1 MEFTGEFTV
10 TATPEQIWT
19 IITDPEELSQCI
31 PGADEIE
38 RVDDHTYTGTIT
50 RSVAGFT
57 LSLSGEVEI
66 IEQDPYERMAATVTA
81 GDDSAGTWTKVSAEM
96 AIDLVASGEETTLS
110 YTVTADVKG
119 KLASRGSSLVKPKVK
134 ADIEEYFAAVEE
146 RARQA

>member
-10 TATPEQIWT
+10 TATPEQIWR
-19 IITDPEELSQCI
+19 IITDPEELTRCI
-31 PGADEIE
+31 PGAEDIHH
-38 RVDDHTYTGTIT
+38 VDDDTYTGTIT

-57 LSLSGEVEI
+57 LSLSGEVELT
-66 IEQDPYERMAATVTA
+66 EQDPYDRMAATVSA
-81 GDDSAGTWTKVSAEM
+81 GDNSAGTWTKVSADM
-96 AIDLVASGEETTLS
+96 AIDLVAEGDETTLS

-119 KLASRGSSLVKPKVK
+119 KLASLGSSLVKPKVK